1 MEPGDVFVVLSDG
14 VIDAESATG
23 ERFGTPRVIDVIVS
37 AREGSAEELV
47 AALRQA
53 LTIFT
58 GGARPDATDRRR
70 HQVPL
75 GRRSRVVVSP
85 AAAGSDP

>member
-1 MEPGDVFVVLSDG
+1 VVLSDG
-14 VIDAESATG
+14 VIDAESAAG

-53 LTIFT
+53 LTTFT
-58 GGARPDATDRRR
+58 GGTRPDDDRTAIVIKCR
-70 HQVPL
+70 
-75 GRRSRVVVSP
+75 
-85 AAAGSDP
+85 